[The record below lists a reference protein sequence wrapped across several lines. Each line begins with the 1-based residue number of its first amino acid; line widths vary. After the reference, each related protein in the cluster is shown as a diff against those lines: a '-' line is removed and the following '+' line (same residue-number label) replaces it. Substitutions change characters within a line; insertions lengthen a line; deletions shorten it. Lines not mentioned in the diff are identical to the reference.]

1 MRNIWDSILRF
12 CRSKAHEFCA
22 NIFYSNVTIR
32 SFITTAFV
40 KKVLKPQNYSNSMLP
55 CFAMISLSSAL
66 HYLFLIVLPENCISF
81 SHSAWRPLLI
91 HSVTILICYFKQDL
105 SQHFNCILVLLW
117 KKLYFPSYLNSL
129 FFIYLRNKKKQMN
142 HPDSDAPKIT

>member
-12 CRSKAHEFCA
+12 CRSKAHEFGA

-66 HYLFLIVLPENCISF
+66 HYLFSLSCYLKTAF
-81 SHSAWRPLLI
+81 LSATQRGD
-91 HSVTILICYFKQDL
+91 HY
-105 SQHFNCILVLLW
+105 
-117 KKLYFPSYLNSL
+117 
-129 FFIYLRNKKKQMN
+129 
-142 HPDSDAPKIT
+142 